1 MTILVTGAS
10 GFIGSFIVQE
20 GLEQGFEVWAGMRGT
35 SSKGYL
41 KDERIRFATLD
52 LANPERL
59 KAQLLEYKAQM
70 GGRGWD
76 YVCHAAGATK
86 CLREEDFFHTNT
98 EGTRHLID
106 ALRETGMT
114 PRRFVFVSS
123 LSIFGAIREQ
133 PVRKA
138 TPRLIA
144 GSLMAVCGVAIV
156 IFNGHFVLHLNPLG
170 DFLALVAASS
180 WAIYSMLMKWA
191 TQRYNSVFITRK
203 VFFYGLVTILPV
215 FAIHPWD
222 YPLARMAQPV
232 IWMNVLFL
240 GIIASFACYALWT
253 WAIGRIGAL
262 TTSNYVYLNPIA
274 TVVVSAI
281 FLNVPMTAM
290 AFIGSALILLGVYI
304 ANKNQKE

>member
-1 MTILVTGAS
+1 LKKSKVLGHIVALIVITCWGCTFVNTKFLLLGGLMPHEIFALRFLLAYICICIISPRQLFCHSLKDEAMMLLLGITGGSLYFLAENES
-10 GFIGSFIVQE
+10 VKLSYVNNVSFIVCTAP
-20 GLEQGFEVWAGMRGT
+20 LLTTCFAIAF
-35 SSKGYL
+35 L
-41 KDERIRFATLD
+41 KS
-52 LANPERL
+52 
-59 KAQLLEYKAQM
+59 
-70 GGRGWD
+70 
-76 YVCHAAGATK
+76 VH
-86 CLREEDFFHTNT
+86 
-98 EGTRHLID
+98 
-106 ALRETGMT
+106 
-114 PRRFVFVSS
+114 
-123 LSIFGAIREQ
+123 
-133 PVRKA
+133 A

-281 FLNVPMTAM
+281 FLNEPMTAM

>member
-1 MTILVTGAS
+1 MKKSKVLGHIVALIVITCWGCTFVNTKFLLLGGLMPHEIFALRFLLAYICICIISPRQLFCHSLKDEAMMLLLGITGGSLYFLAENES
-10 GFIGSFIVQE
+10 VKLSYVNNVSFIVCTAP
-20 GLEQGFEVWAGMRGT
+20 LLTTCLAIAF
-35 SSKGYL
+35 L
-41 KDERIRFATLD
+41 KSVH
-52 LANPERL
+52 
-59 KAQLLEYKAQM
+59 
-70 GGRGWD
+70 G
-76 YVCHAAGATK
+76 
-86 CLREEDFFHTNT
+86 
-98 EGTRHLID
+98 
-106 ALRETGMT
+106 
-114 PRRFVFVSS
+114 
-123 LSIFGAIREQ
+123 
-133 PVRKA
+133 

-281 FLNVPMTAM
+281 FLNEPMTAM

>member
-1 MTILVTGAS
+1 MKKSKVLGHIVALIVITCWGCTFVNTKFLLLGGLMPHEIFVLRFLLAYICICIISPRQLFCHSLKDEAMMLLLGITGGSLYFLAENES
-10 GFIGSFIVQE
+10 VKLSYVNNVSFIVCTAP
-20 GLEQGFEVWAGMRGT
+20 LLTTCLAIAF
-35 SSKGYL
+35 L
-41 KDERIRFATLD
+41 KR
-52 LANPERL
+52 
-59 KAQLLEYKAQM
+59 
-70 GGRGWD
+70 
-76 YVCHAAGATK
+76 VH
-86 CLREEDFFHTNT
+86 
-98 EGTRHLID
+98 
-106 ALRETGMT
+106 
-114 PRRFVFVSS
+114 
-123 LSIFGAIREQ
+123 
-133 PVRKA
+133 A

-281 FLNVPMTAM
+281 FLNEPMTAM

>member
-1 MTILVTGAS
+1 MKKSKVLGHIVALIVITCWGCTFVNTKFLLLGGLMPHEIFALRFLLAYICICIISPRQLFCHSLKDEAMMLLLGITGGSLYFLAENES
-10 GFIGSFIVQE
+10 VKLSYVNNVSFIVCTAP
-20 GLEQGFEVWAGMRGT
+20 LLTTCFAIAF
-35 SSKGYL
+35 L
-41 KDERIRFATLD
+41 KS
-52 LANPERL
+52 
-59 KAQLLEYKAQM
+59 
-70 GGRGWD
+70 
-76 YVCHAAGATK
+76 VH
-86 CLREEDFFHTNT
+86 
-98 EGTRHLID
+98 
-106 ALRETGMT
+106 
-114 PRRFVFVSS
+114 
-123 LSIFGAIREQ
+123 
-133 PVRKA
+133 A

-281 FLNVPMTAM
+281 FLNEPMTAM

>member
-1 MTILVTGAS
+1 MKKSKVLGHIVALIVITCWGCTFVNTKFLLLGGLMPHEIFALRFLLAYICICIISPRQLFCHSLKDEAMMLLLGITGGSLYFLAENES
-10 GFIGSFIVQE
+10 VKLSYVNNVSFIVCTAP
-20 GLEQGFEVWAGMRGT
+20 LLTTCLAIAF
-35 SSKGYL
+35 L
-41 KDERIRFATLD
+41 KR
-52 LANPERL
+52 
-59 KAQLLEYKAQM
+59 
-70 GGRGWD
+70 
-76 YVCHAAGATK
+76 VH
-86 CLREEDFFHTNT
+86 
-98 EGTRHLID
+98 
-106 ALRETGMT
+106 
-114 PRRFVFVSS
+114 
-123 LSIFGAIREQ
+123 
-133 PVRKA
+133 A

-281 FLNVPMTAM
+281 FLNEPMTAM

>member
-1 MTILVTGAS
+1 MKKSKVLGHIVALIVITCWGCTFVNTKFLLLGGLMPHEIFALRFLLAYICICIISPRQLFCHSLKDEAMMLLLGITGGSLYFLAENES
-10 GFIGSFIVQE
+10 VKLSFVNNVSFIVCTAP
-20 GLEQGFEVWAGMRGT
+20 LLTTCLAIAF
-35 SSKGYL
+35 L
-41 KDERIRFATLD
+41 KS
-52 LANPERL
+52 
-59 KAQLLEYKAQM
+59 
-70 GGRGWD
+70 
-76 YVCHAAGATK
+76 VH
-86 CLREEDFFHTNT
+86 
-98 EGTRHLID
+98 
-106 ALRETGMT
+106 
-114 PRRFVFVSS
+114 
-123 LSIFGAIREQ
+123 
-133 PVRKA
+133 A

-191 TQRYNSVFITRK
+191 TQRYNSIFITRK

-222 YPLARMAQPV
+222 YPLTRMAQPV

-281 FLNVPMTAM
+281 FLNEPMTAM
-290 AFIGSALILLGVYI
+290 AFIGSALILVGVYI
-304 ANKNQKE
+304 ANKYQKE

>member
-1 MTILVTGAS
+1 MKKSKILGHIVALIVIACWGCTFVNTKFLILGGMMPHEIFVLRFTLAYICICVISHRKVFCDSLKDEAMMLLLGITGGSLYFLAENES
-10 GFIGSFIVQE
+10 VKLSYVNNVSFIVCTAP
-20 GLEQGFEVWAGMRGT
+20 LITTCLAIAF
-35 SSKGYL
+35 L
-41 KDERIRFATLD
+41 K
-52 LANPERL
+52 N
-59 KAQLLEYKAQM
+59 
-70 GGRGWD
+70 
-76 YVCHAAGATK
+76 
-86 CLREEDFFHTNT
+86 
-98 EGTRHLID
+98 
-106 ALRETGMT
+106 
-114 PRRFVFVSS
+114 
-123 LSIFGAIREQ
+123 
-133 PVRKA
+133 VRA

-144 GSLMAVCGVAIV
+144 GSLMAVCGVGIV

-170 DFLALVAASS
+170 DLLALVASVC
-180 WAIYSMLMKWA
+180 WAVYSMLMKWA

-222 YPLARMAQPV
+222 FSLAKMAEPV

-240 GIIASFACYALWT
+240 GIVASFVCYALWT

-281 FLNVPMTAM
+281 FLNEPMTAM
-290 AFIGSALILLGVYI
+290 AFLGSALILMGVFI

>member
-1 MTILVTGAS
+1 
-10 GFIGSFIVQE
+10 
-20 GLEQGFEVWAGMRGT
+20 
-35 SSKGYL
+35 
-41 KDERIRFATLD
+41 
-52 LANPERL
+52 
-59 KAQLLEYKAQM
+59 
-70 GGRGWD
+70 
-76 YVCHAAGATK
+76 
-86 CLREEDFFHTNT
+86 
-98 EGTRHLID
+98 
-106 ALRETGMT
+106 
-114 PRRFVFVSS
+114 
-123 LSIFGAIREQ
+123 
-133 PVRKA
+133 
-138 TPRLIA
+138 
-144 GSLMAVCGVAIV
+144 
-156 IFNGHFVLHLNPLG
+156 
-170 DFLALVAASS
+170 
-180 WAIYSMLMKWA
+180 MLMKWA

-281 FLNVPMTAM
+281 FLNEPMTAM